1 MSQPTTTTE
10 EKKPVNVKANEEAA
24 IALDEAARTALA
36 AAKDEIA
43 SAEKALAVRP
53 STVTEPTTFEQAWKF
68 AEIVA
73 RSKMFGVKSP
83 DDAFVRMST
92 GMQLGLSA
100 VQSLNL
106 IDAIP
111 GKDGSTRP
119 SLRAKLKV
127 ALCMRH
133 PDVEY
138 IRCVESTN
146 ERATYEMKRRGR
158 EPRRLTWTIEDANRA
173 KLSGKDNWQNYPAA
187 MLRARASS
195 DLVEIEAPDI
205 SNGLSTTEEV
215 LDHVAIAQATTVTD
229 WEVTAPTKHAD
240 DLGKAIDGAADKAAL
255 DAAWSG
261 VKAAV
266 ARGDVTPEQHEAL
279 KAKANAKKDAWKKAA
294 PAPAE
299 PTAPNGAAT

>member
-1 MSQPTTTTE
+1 MTTTTE
-10 EKKPVNVKANEEAA
+10 EKKPETTTVTSDGEIVHLK
-24 IALDEAARTALA
+24 D
-36 AAKDEIA
+36 AKDEIE
-43 SAEKALAVRP
+43 SAQKALAIRP
-53 STVTEPTTFEQAWKF
+53 AHVTEPTTFEQAWKF

-158 EPRRLTWTIEDANRA
+158 EPRRLTWTIDDARKA
-173 KLSGKDNWQNYPAA
+173 GLFPGKDNWDKYTAA

-205 SNGLSTTEEV
+205 SNGLSTTEEAI
-215 LDHVAIAQATTVTD
+215 DHAVVAQATTVED
-229 WEVTAPTKHAD
+229 WQVTAPTKHFEE
-240 DLGKAIDGAADKAAL
+240 LGRAVDGASDKHTL
-255 DAAWSG
+255 DAAWAG
-261 VKAAV
+261 VKSAQAN
-266 ARGDVTPEQHEAL
+266 GDITAEQFAAL
-279 KAKANAKKDAWKKAA
+279 K
-294 PAPAE
+294 E
-299 PTAPNGAAT
+299 

>member
-1 MSQPTTTTE
+1 MTTKTE
-10 EKKPVNVKANEEAA
+10 EQQTQTPPHDPNTGEIVHLK
-24 IALDEAARTALA
+24 D
-36 AAKDEIA
+36 AKDEIE
-43 SAEKALAVRP
+43 SAQKALAVRP
-53 STVTEPTTFEQAWKF
+53 SQVTEPTTFEQAWKF

-138 IRCVESTN
+138 IKCVESTN

-158 EPRRLTWTIEDANRA
+158 ELRRLTWTIEDAKKA
-173 KLSGKDNWQNYPAA
+173 GLFPGKDNWEKYTAA

-205 SNGLSTTEEV
+205 SNGLTTSEEV
-215 LDHVAIAQATTVTD
+215 LDHAVVAQATTVED
-229 WEVTAPTKHAD
+229 WQVTAPTKHFEE
-240 DLGKAIDGAADKAAL
+240 LGRAVDGALDKHTL

-261 VKAAV
+261 VKTAQAGGDITAEQFAALKEKANV
-266 ARGDVTPEQHEAL
+266 KKEAL
-279 KAKANAKKDAWKKAA
+279 KREQA
-294 PAPAE
+294 PAQTP
-299 PTAPNGAAT
+299 PNGAST